1 MRLHFCFVEGSAD
14 YETCYDFLSANV
26 SVGCKLHFSGQV
38 RNDNCE
44 KGEVQAIVYSAYSEM
59 VLKELNSISSEL
71 RLKYPQ
77 IFEVSIVHSLGRVDL
92 GDDSIHVILTA
103 AHRDGTF
110 GFLEEFM
117 SLFKRR
123 VPIFKKEVF
132 LSGTERW
139 VANID

>member
-59 VLKELNSISSEL
+59 VLKE
-71 RLKYPQ
+71 
-77 IFEVSIVHSLGRVDL
+77 FENYYGWPINVHSEALREHINKIDQN
-92 GDDSIHVILTA
+92 A
-103 AHRDGTF
+103 FTF
-110 GFLEEFM
+110 NTSLEQ
-117 SLFKRR
+117 L
-123 VPIFKKEVF
+123 
-132 LSGTERW
+132 
-139 VANID
+139 